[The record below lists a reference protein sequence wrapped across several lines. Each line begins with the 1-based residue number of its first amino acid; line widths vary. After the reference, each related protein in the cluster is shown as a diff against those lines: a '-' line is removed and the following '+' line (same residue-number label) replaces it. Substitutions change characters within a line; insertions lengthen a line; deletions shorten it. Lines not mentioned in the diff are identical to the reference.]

1 METDLTEKAVDG
13 RRARGDRTRQ
23 AVLAHAVRIAGCDGL
38 EALSFG
44 RVALAAGAPKSTL
57 QTLFKDREALQIQV
71 LDAGAAAFAEGLRV
85 RLAPAGTPLQRL
97 RALCVAWFDLIEGC
111 ETPGGCLV
119 TAAAAEFRCRD
130 GALAEQAAMHQARW
144 RDAVTAAVQAAKDAG
159 ELRGDI
165 DVSQL
170 VFEILAFQGAAN
182 LVAGHVEAPELAHA
196 RRAVESLL
204 ARAAS

>member
-1 METDLTEKAVDG
+1 MDSDLSDKAVDG

-23 AVLAHAVRIAGCDGL
+23 AVLAQAVRIAGCEGL

-71 LDAGAAAFAEGLRV
+71 LDAGAAAFAEGLRA
-85 RLAPAGTPLQRL
+85 RLATNGTPMERLQ
-97 RALCVAWFDLIEGC
+97 ALCAAWFDLIGAC

-119 TAAAAEFRCRD
+119 TAAAAEFRCRE
-130 GALAEQAAMHQARW
+130 GVLAEHAARHQARW
-144 RDAVTAAVQAAKDAG
+144 RDAVAGAAEAAKAAG
-159 ELRGDI
+159 GLRGDVDI
-165 DVSQL
+165 EQL

-182 LVAGHVEAPELAHA
+182 LTAGQAEAPALAHA
-196 RRAVESLL
+196 RRAVEALL
-204 ARAAS
+204 ARAAA